1 MCDQDN
7 FRLCRQ
13 KSRQAAEGLLFFIQL
28 IWNKSA
34 VLIRVLPTFSWVEA
48 QTAAMEEACGFE
60 VFDVYEAASS
70 SLDGHYYAVQAFGDP
85 VGDWM

>member
-1 MCDQDN
+1 
-7 FRLCRQ
+7 
-13 KSRQAAEGLLFFIQL
+13 
-28 IWNKSA
+28 
-34 VLIRVLPTFSWVEA
+34 
-48 QTAAMEEACGFE
+48 MEEACGFE